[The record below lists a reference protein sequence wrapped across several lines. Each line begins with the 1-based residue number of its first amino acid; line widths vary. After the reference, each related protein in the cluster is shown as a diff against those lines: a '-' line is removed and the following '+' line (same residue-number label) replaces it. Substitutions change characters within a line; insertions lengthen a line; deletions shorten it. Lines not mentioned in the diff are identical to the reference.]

1 MIDSF
6 YWKEELRRIAVTVQR
21 VAKPRRW
28 SERAH
33 CTVERDLTVGFFLL
47 RRLIELNLVS
57 SAIKSKRIRVFS
69 FRALGKRVTRI
80 NAHRIGELYDCE
92 NEVAESK
99 SPLYVSN
106 QFIHAYTST
115 VARDQTRNWS
125 DWNNCSDVFGSRR
138 PARWQRRTSS
148 SLPLRLPLCA
158 RARDGWDG
166 GARLRSSCC
175 YSAASC

>member
-106 QFIHAYTST
+106 QFIHAYTSM

-125 DWNNCSDVFGSRR
+125 DVIVVSDFDRNDCIWRIPVCEIEILFK
-138 PARWQRRTSS
+138 
-148 SLPLRLPLCA
+148 
-158 RARDGWDG
+158 
-166 GARLRSSCC
+166 
-175 YSAASC
+175 AASVDYPHTVEMKFNPKSGDYDVKTN